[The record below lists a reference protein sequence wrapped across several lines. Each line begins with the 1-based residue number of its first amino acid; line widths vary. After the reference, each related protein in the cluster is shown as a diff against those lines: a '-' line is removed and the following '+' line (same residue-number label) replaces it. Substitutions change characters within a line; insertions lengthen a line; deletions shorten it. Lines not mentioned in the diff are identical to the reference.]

1 MMRAANRSTITSDV
15 PTPSDAL
22 LRSRPAVVFV
32 TALAVGLALMAA
44 LAPTWLL
51 EVDRPVSEWIRGRGA
66 HGVFNLV
73 TQFGSIGVTLV
84 FGAVAATVLWRRC
97 RPFAYTVPIVLA
109 FGVAIDLVIKLVVDR
124 PRPLDPLVGT
134 GFGSFPSG
142 HVVITVMVLGLLVPI
157 ALIVTQRR
165 IWFKA
170 AVGLLLLGVPLVAV
184 SRINL
189 GAHWPSDVVVSVFI
203 GAAILLA
210 AEYIA
215 GSVLVHRDGMEC
227 ALHRAGADGDSALV
241 RSDPDRS
248 SGEEAPRPRGQIGMT
263 QPEVEEE

>member
-1 MMRAANRSTITSDV
+1 MRAANQSTNTSDNS
-15 PTPSDAL
+15 TPSSAL
-22 LRSRPAVVFV
+22 LRSRAAVVIV

-51 EVDRPVSEWIRGRGA
+51 EIDRPVSEWIRDLGA
-66 HGVFNLV
+66 HGVFTLA
-73 TQFGSIGVTLV
+73 TQIGSIGVPLI
-84 FGAVAATVLWRRC
+84 FGVAAATVLWRRC
-97 RPFAYTVPIVLA
+97 RPFAYTVPFVLA
-109 FGVAIDLVIKLVVDR
+109 FGVAVDLVIKLVVDR

-142 HVVITVMVLGLLVPI
+142 HVVITVMVLGLLIPTV
-157 ALIVTQRR
+157 LIVTERR

-170 AVGLLLLGVPLVAV
+170 AVGLLLVAVPVVAV

-189 GAHWPSDVVVSVFI
+189 GAHWPSDVVASVFI

-215 GSVLVHRDGMEC
+215 GSVLVHRDGAEC
-227 ALHRAGADGDSALV
+227 ALHPSGADDESTLV
-241 RSDPDRS
+241 GSDPDRS
-248 SGEEAPRPRGQIGMT
+248 SGEESPRPRRQIGMT
-263 QPEVEEE
+263 HPEVEEE

>member
-15 PTPSDAL
+15 PTPSGAL
-22 LRSRPAVVFV
+22 LSSRAAVVIV
-32 TALAVGLALMAA
+32 TALAVVLALMAG
-44 LAPTWLL
+44 LAPIWLL
-51 EVDRPVSEWIRGRGA
+51 EIDRPVSEWIRDLGA
-66 HGVFNLV
+66 HGVFTLV
-73 TQFGSIGVTLV
+73 TQFGSIGVPLV
-84 FGAVAATVLWRRC
+84 FGVVAATVLWRRC
-97 RPFAYTVPIVLA
+97 RPLAYTVPIVLA
-109 FGVAIDLVIKLVVDR
+109 FGVAIDLVIKMVVDR

-142 HVVITVMVLGLLVPI
+142 HVVITVMVLGLLVPTV
-157 ALIVTQRR
+157 LIVTERR

-170 AVGLLLLGVPLVAV
+170 AIGLLLVAVPLVAV

-189 GAHWPSDVVVSVFI
+189 GAHWPSDVVASVFI

-215 GSVLVHRDGMEC
+215 GSVLVHRDGTEC
-227 ALHRAGADGDSALV
+227 ALHRAGADGDSGLV

-248 SGEEAPRPRGQIGMT
+248 SGEEAPRPRGQIGVT
-263 QPEVEEE
+263 HPEVGEE

>member
-1 MMRAANRSTITSDV
+1 MMRAANRSTIMPDV

-22 LRSRPAVVFV
+22 LRSRAAVVFV
-32 TALAVGLALMAA
+32 TALAVGLALMAG

-51 EVDRPVSEWIRGRGA
+51 EVDRPVSEWIRDRGA
-66 HGVFNLV
+66 HGVFTLA
-73 TQFGSIGVTLV
+73 TQFGSIGVPLV
-84 FGAVAATVLWRRC
+84 FGVAAATVLWRRC
-97 RPFAYTVPIVLA
+97 RPFAYTVPVVLA
-109 FGVAIDLVIKLVVDR
+109 FGVAIDLLIKMVVDR
-124 PRPLDPLVGT
+124 PRPLDPVVGT

-142 HVVITVMVLGLLVPI
+142 HVVITVMVLGLLVPTV
-157 ALIVTQRR
+157 LIVTERR
-165 IWFKA
+165 IWFRA
-170 AVGLLLLGVPLVAV
+170 AVGLLLVAVPVVAV

-189 GAHWPSDVVVSVFI
+189 GAHWPSDVVASVFI

-215 GSVLVHRDGMEC
+215 GSVLVHRDGTEC
-227 ALHRAGADGDSALV
+227 ALHPAGADGDSGLV

-248 SGEEAPRPRGQIGMT
+248 SGEKAPRPRGQIGMT